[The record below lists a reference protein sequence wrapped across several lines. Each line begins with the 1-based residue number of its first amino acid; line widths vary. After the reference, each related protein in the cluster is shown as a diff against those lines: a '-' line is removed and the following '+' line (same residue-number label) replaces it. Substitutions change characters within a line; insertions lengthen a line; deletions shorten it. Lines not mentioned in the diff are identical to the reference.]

1 MFFGGKG
8 TVGLDIGSG
17 YLKLVQL
24 KDTKEGYEL
33 ELFDMLPLPPEL
45 IVDGSII
52 DSLRLVDSLKEL
64 ARKAK
69 IRAKDVTI
77 SIAGHSSVIIKRVS
91 LPEMSEDELYE
102 SIKFEAEQYI
112 PFDIDDVD
120 LDFQILGPKEEPGQM
135 DVILVAVK
143 KDIVNEYL
151 SVVKEAGLNCQIVD
165 VNSFAL
171 ENIYEINYEIEPEK
185 NVALVNIGANTI
197 NMNILK
203 GGISVFTRDSAVG
216 SNLHTE
222 VLQREF
228 NLAYEV
234 AERLKRGEPVENV
247 TPQDAFS
254 VMELASE
261 EIISEVNRSLEY
273 FHEDIHEIV
282 LSGGCALIRDF
293 PNLLAEKIRVET
305 KLMQPFK
312 NIKIV
317 STQETRRQMIKVNL
331 LPLKRK
337 KKPKPLP
344 SFLVITILITVVICI
359 LMAYLTFFFNSRLSV
374 KKKQFAANET
384 KIAEL
389 KEMIKTVEDF
399 EQRNK
404 TFKERNDIIEQLS
417 KNKSLPVKILDE
429 FSALLPNGIWLQT
442 MSIAG
447 GTINLEGYGFTN
459 NDIVSYVDNI
469 KNSRMFTDVYLQ
481 ESKSVEAERVAVYMF
496 KLTCRLKV

>member
-1 MFFGGKG
+1 MLFGGKG
-8 TVGLDIGSG
+8 TIGLDIGSG
-17 YLKLVQL
+17 YLKVVKL
-24 KDTKEGYEL
+24 KDTKGGYEL
-33 ELFDMLPLPPEL
+33 EMFDMLPLPPEL

-64 ARKAK
+64 ARKARIK
-69 IRAKDVTI
+69 TKEVTI
-77 SIAGHSSVIIKRVS
+77 GIAGHASVIIKRVA
-91 LPEMSEDELYE
+91 LPDMSEDELYE
-102 SIKFEAEQYI
+102 SVKFEAVQYI

-143 KDIVNEYL
+143 KDVINEYL
-151 SVVKEAGLNCQIVD
+151 SVVKEAGFNCQIVD

-171 ENIYEINYEIEPEK
+171 ENIYEINYEIEADK
-185 NVALVNIGANTI
+185 NVALVNIGASTI

-228 NLAYEV
+228 NLTYEV

-247 TPQDAFS
+247 SPQDAFS

-293 PNLLAEKIRVET
+293 PKLLAEKIRVET

-312 NIKIV
+312 NIKIPKHFDLA
-317 STQETRRQMIKVNL
+317 SIQE
-331 LPLKRK
+331 
-337 KKPKPLP
+337 
-344 SFLVITILITVVICI
+344 
-359 LMAYLTFFFNSRLSV
+359 MAP
-374 KKKQFAANET
+374 
-384 KIAEL
+384 
-389 KEMIKTVEDF
+389 M
-399 EQRNK
+399 
-404 TFKERNDIIEQLS
+404 
-417 KNKSLPVKILDE
+417 
-429 FSALLPNGIWLQT
+429 
-442 MSIAG
+442 
-447 GTINLEGYGFTN
+447 
-459 NDIVSYVDNI
+459 
-469 KNSRMFTDVYLQ
+469 
-481 ESKSVEAERVAVYMF
+481 VAVAAG
-496 KLTCRLKV
+496 LALRRPGDR

>member
-1 MFFGGKG
+1 MLFGGRG
-8 TVGLDIGSG
+8 TIGLDIGSG

-24 KDTKEGYEL
+24 KDTKGGYEL

-64 ARKAK
+64 ARKARVK
-69 IRAKDVTI
+69 TKDVTI
-77 SIAGHSSVIIKRVS
+77 SIAGLASVIVKRVS
-91 LPEMSEDELYE
+91 LPDMSEDELSE

-112 PFDIDDVD
+112 PFDIDDVN

-143 KDIVNEYL
+143 KDIINEYL
-151 SVVKEAGLNCQIVD
+151 SVVKEAGFNCQIVD

-185 NVALVNIGANTI
+185 NVALVNIGASTM

-228 NLAYEV
+228 NLTYEV
-234 AERLKRGEPVENV
+234 AERLKRGEPVENIS
-247 TPQDAFS
+247 PQDAFS

-261 EIISEVNRSLEY
+261 EIIGEVNRSLEY

-282 LSGGCALIRDF
+282 LSGGCALIKDF

-305 KLMQPFK
+305 KLLQPFK
-312 NIKIV
+312 NIKIAKNFDLSFIEEMAPMAAV
-317 STQETRRQMIKVNL
+317 AAGLALRR
-331 LPLKRK
+331 PGDR
-337 KKPKPLP
+337 
-344 SFLVITILITVVICI
+344 
-359 LMAYLTFFFNSRLSV
+359 
-374 KKKQFAANET
+374 
-384 KIAEL
+384 
-389 KEMIKTVEDF
+389 
-399 EQRNK
+399 
-404 TFKERNDIIEQLS
+404 
-417 KNKSLPVKILDE
+417 
-429 FSALLPNGIWLQT
+429 
-442 MSIAG
+442 
-447 GTINLEGYGFTN
+447 
-459 NDIVSYVDNI
+459 
-469 KNSRMFTDVYLQ
+469 
-481 ESKSVEAERVAVYMF
+481 
-496 KLTCRLKV
+496 